1 MLRDGVQI
9 RGGDRLIDDE
19 EVRPG
24 RSRADQRHDPADELR
39 AGAPAGLDYGTFRHA
54 DGSSFVHLA
63 VIDTPDGS
71 NPLVSLGSFKH
82 FQEDL
87 GERCVDGPSPEDL
100 VAVDGYGRFA
110 LTSDR
115 RA

>member
-1 MLRDGVQI
+1 MKIVLVQYKTRDDAAAENEALVHA
-9 RGGDRLIDDE
+9 
-19 EVRPG
+19 VF
-24 RSRADQRHDPADELR
+24 DELR

-110 LTSDR
+110 LTSGR